1 MALITTNR
9 LFVDVDLNRSYSQ
22 FGSFSVSPQPFFI
35 QGDQCPVEINL
46 VRQTGVQGSP
56 FSIVTWPVG
65 ATFALKIGTT
75 TAVATSTT
83 TAVTPAGPTAATAVT
98 TPYAGNNWQV
108 NRVVIEPDPLGGNFT
123 INNGT
128 VDTSPISVFA
138 TAANIRDAI
147 IASWGPPYAA
157 SNVSVVQVSRF
168 AWDISFNNAAIA
180 GVAISLTMG
189 STGLVTYD
197 SRLMQLDMTTAGVTT
212 LLNGAASVEA
222 TLEFSIEVSGEV
234 QTFLL
239 TPCTVINDL

>member
-9 LFVDVDLNRSYSQ
+9 LFIDVDLNRSYSQ
-22 FGSFSVSPQPFFI
+22 FGTFNISSQPFFI

-46 VRQTGVQGSP
+46 VRQTGLQANP
-56 FSIVTWPVG
+56 FVIVTWPVG
-65 ATFALKIGTT
+65 ATFSLKLGTP

-83 TAVTPAGPTAATAVT
+83 TATIPAGPSAATAVT

-108 NRVVIEPDPLGGNFT
+108 NRVVIEPAPLGGNFT

-147 IASWGPPYAA
+147 IASWGAPYDS
-157 SNVSVVQVSRF
+157 SNVNVVQVSQF
-168 AWDISFNNAAIA
+168 AWDISFNNTDIG
-180 GVAISLTMG
+180 GVAITLTLG
-189 STGLVTYD
+189 NTGMVTYD
-197 SRLMQLDMTTAGVTT
+197 SRLMQLDMTTAGVAT
-212 LLNGAASVEA
+212 LLGSNASVEA

>member
-22 FGSFSVSPQPFFI
+22 FGSFNVSPQPFFI

-56 FSIVTWPVG
+56 FVIVPWPGG
-65 ATFALKIGTT
+65 ATYALKVGTP

-83 TAVTPAGPTAATAVT
+83 TAVTPPGANAATAVT
-98 TPYAGNNWQV
+98 TPWTGTNWQI
-108 NRVVIEPDPLGGNFT
+108 NRVVVSPDPLGGSFS
-123 INNGT
+123 ISNGT
-128 VDTSPISVFA
+128 DTTAPISVFA

-147 IASWGPPYAA
+147 IAGWGGTYTA
-157 SNVSVVQVSRF
+157 STVNVVQASRF
-168 AWDISFNNAAIA
+168 EWDISFDNLAISGAAITLTFDSTSL
-180 GVAISLTMG
+180 VAFNS
-189 STGLVTYD
+189 VV
-197 SRLMQLDMTTAGVTT
+197 MQLDMTTAGVAT
-212 LLNGAASVEA
+212 LLGSNASVEA

>member
-22 FGSFSVSPQPFFI
+22 FGTFNISSQPFFI
-35 QGDQCPVEINL
+35 QGDQCPVELNL

-56 FSIVTWPVG
+56 FVILPWPAG

-83 TAVTPAGPTAATAVT
+83 TAT
-98 TPYAGNNWQV
+98 TPSNPVATTSITTAFTGTNWQV
-108 NRVVIEPDPLGGNFT
+108 NRVQISPDPLAGNFT

-128 VDTSPISVFA
+128 TDTSPISVFA
-138 TAANIRDAI
+138 TATTIRDAI
-147 IASWGPPYAA
+147 VSSWAGTYTAA
-157 SNVSVVQVSRF
+157 RVNVVQVSQF
-168 AWDISFNNAAIA
+168 AWDVSFNNAP
-180 GVAISLTMG
+180 ISGAPITLTCG
-189 STGLVTYD
+189 SSGLIGYD
-197 SRLMQLDMTTAGVTT
+197 SRLMQLDMTTAGVAT
-212 LLNGAASVEA
+212 LLGSNTSVEA
-222 TLEFSIEVSGEV
+222 TLEFSINVSGEV

>member
-9 LFVDVDLNRSYSQ
+9 LFIDVDLNRSYSQ
-22 FGSFSVSPQPFFI
+22 FGTFNISSQPFFI

-46 VRQTGVQGSP
+46 VRQTGLQGTP
-56 FSIVTWPVG
+56 FTIVTWPVG

-83 TAVTPAGPTAATAVT
+83 TATIPAGPSAVTAVT
-98 TPYAGNNWQV
+98 TPYTGTNWQV
-108 NRVVIEPDPLGGNFT
+108 NQVLITPDPLGGNFT

-128 VDTSPISVFA
+128 SDTSPISVFA

-147 IASWGPPYAA
+147 IASWGAPYTSATV
-157 SNVSVVQVSRF
+157 NVVQTEQFS
-168 AWDISFNNAAIA
+168 WDISFNNTDIA
-180 GVAISLTMG
+180 GVAITLTLG
-189 STGLVTYD
+189 NTGMVTYN
-197 SRLMQLDMTTAGVTT
+197 SRLMQLDMTTAGVAT
-212 LLNGAASVEA
+212 LLGSNTSVEA

>member
-22 FGSFSVSPQPFFI
+22 FGSFNVSPQPFFI

-56 FSIVTWPVG
+56 FVIVPWPGG
-65 ATFALKIGTT
+65 ATYALKVGTP

-83 TAVTPAGPTAATAVT
+83 TAVTPPGANAATAVT
-98 TPYAGNNWQV
+98 TPWTGTNWQI
-108 NRVVIEPDPLGGNFT
+108 NRVVVSPDPLGGSFS
-123 INNGT
+123 ISNGT
-128 VDTSPISVFA
+128 DTTAPISVFA

-147 IASWGPPYAA
+147 IAGWGGTYTA
-157 SNVSVVQVSRF
+157 STVNVVQASRF
-168 AWDISFNNAAIA
+168 EWDISFDNLAISGAAITLTFDSTSL
-180 GVAISLTMG
+180 VAFNS
-189 STGLVTYD
+189 VV
-197 SRLMQLDMTTAGVTT
+197 MQLDMTTAGVAT
-212 LLNGAASVEA
+212 LLGSNASVEA
-222 TLEFSIEVSGEV
+222 TLEFSIDVSGEV

>member
-9 LFVDVDLNRSYSQ
+9 LFIDVEQNRAYSQ
-22 FGSFSVSPQPFFI
+22 FGSFNVAPQPFFI
-35 QGDQCPVEINL
+35 QGDQCPVELSL
-46 VRQTGVQGSP
+46 VRQTGVQGNP
-56 FSIVTWPVG
+56 FEQVPFDGSS
-65 ATFALKIGTT
+65 TFALKIGTT

-83 TAVTPAGPTAATAVT
+83 TATTPAGPTAATAVT
-98 TPYAGNNWQV
+98 TPFTGSNWQV

-123 INNGT
+123 INNGI

-147 IASWGPPYAA
+147 IASWGPPYST

-168 AWDISFNNAAIA
+168 AWDISFNNVAIG
-180 GVAISLTMG
+180 GVAITLTMG
-189 STGLVTYD
+189 STGLVSY
-197 SRLMQLDMTTAGVTT
+197 SSVLMQLDMTTAGVTT

-222 TLEFSIEVSGEV
+222 TLEFSIDVSGEV

>member
-56 FSIVTWPVG
+56 FVIVPWPAG
-65 ATFALKIGTT
+65 ATYALKIGTT

-83 TAVTPAGPTAATAVT
+83 TATTPAGPTASTAIT
-98 TPYAGNNWQV
+98 TPYSGSNWQV
-108 NRVVIEPDPLGGNFT
+108 SRVQIEPDPLGGNFT

-128 VDTSPISVFA
+128 LDTSPLSVFA

-168 AWDISFNNAAIA
+168 AWDISFNNGAISGAAIT
-180 GVAISLTMG
+180 LTTG
-189 STGLVTYD
+189 STGLVPYN
-197 SRLMQLDMTTAGVTT
+197 SVLMQLDMTTAGVTT

-222 TLEFSIEVSGEV
+222 TLEFSIDVSGEV